1 MTITEAM
8 RSMHESTAEHFLY
21 FGLGISLALIVVLV
35 FAIGIIIGKK
45 LQERQIK

>member
-21 FGLGISLALIVVLV
+21 FGLGISLMLIVVLV
-35 FAIGIIIGKK
+35 FAIGVVIGKK
-45 LQERQIK
+45 LQENKK